1 MLSFDSS
8 IQKSADL
15 KTQFSSGSWIE
26 RVLLTPYKQIEKKSK
41 KVQNFSIKWL
51 KTTNLQLSQKS
62 FKTCLRK
69 LIIIATFIP
78 RNNLLF
84 YFFKIKK
91 IIKQTKKIEKIFRN
105 CPQKSANGDA
115 INIVNAFKVFWR
127 RWNRRGH
134 WKKKIKNQKNLK
146 NQKIG
151 QNFFVLIFRNCHKRC
166 TRGRRL
172 HPQRPQS
179 VF

>member
-15 KTQFSSGSWIE
+15 KTQSSSGSWIE
-26 RVLLTPYKQIEKKSK
+26 RVLLTPYKICKKSAT
-41 KVQNFSIKWL
+41 FFYWL

-84 YFFKIKK
+84 YLKSKKNQTNKKNRKKKKLDNFFCFL
-91 IIKQTKKIEKIFRN
+91 IFRN

-115 INIVNAFKVFWR
+115 INIVNAFKVFL
-127 RWNRRGH
+127 
-134 WKKKIKNQKNLK
+134 KKMKQKRPLK
-146 NQKIG
+146 
-151 QNFFVLIFRNCHKRC
+151 KR
-166 TRGRRL
+166 
-172 HPQRPQS
+172 
-179 VF
+179 